1 MLTDYSFNLN
11 ISIVITI
18 LGILGIMAS
27 LSLAGENI
35 DLQPHRQY
43 GPIEAVSND
52 DITQDDMQVYV
63 GEIVDRQGLVRHN
76 IDGFNE
82 FIDRGLSN
90 ILQQLFKINRLF
102 PNINP
107 KAEES
112 RQYASFRLNI
122 DFSDVYVGM
131 PYHVEH
137 SGELVDLYPHKAR
150 LTGIPYSAPM
160 YMNGVITVTAITHDD
175 VEDSF
180 NVQIGEFSPCMIP
193 IMTQSSHCHT
203 NGLSPT
209 ALKFMKEDPK
219 DVGGAFLLRRQE
231 FIMDGTESSKYNEVG
246 THFGDK
252 NELVRSEFISQP
264 PNEMFGNSSQIKV
277 SYMAAGLIA
286 VEINSVKFSNAKIPF
301 YLVYHLLGMT
311 SGKQIVKTIVYDLED
326 DSVVTQRMLQI
337 LDIAF
342 AQTNEKFASLQYET
356 DREAFIRGM
365 AEKMTKYTT
374 GANFNRTTDKEKA
387 PVEMYVNQDVLEN
400 MDNVFLPHM
409 GKTKDDRTR
418 KLRFL
423 GMVIRKTLLVHLKVM
438 DPSDRDSYSNKRLH
452 GPGIC
457 YPKLFKTLFH
467 SMIILPAIN
476 GYRKLFKNTSWK
488 DIKANPNRIRETFNG
503 VLQIADLT
511 KGLEQ
516 GITSSNKTIMSQR
529 RALTNRVTSKLL
541 ERKNDLNVKCLLRSV
556 TTHGISNASKQTER
570 ADKVRRVQ
578 STQLGYTCP
587 AHSADS
593 GEKVGINRNM
603 AVTAKVTSAEN
614 SLIFKEKLLQDA
626 DVIALDNISS
636 EDMYRNKMALV
647 YINGELI
654 GCCKLPHVVIDRYR
668 RLRREGRVVD
678 KYTTI
683 TWDER
688 ENEVKFWLDAG
699 RLIRPLQIVDN
710 NLAEFE
716 AAQKAGKPI
725 KFIQNVR
732 LQRSHIV
739 GIKQGRVTLDD
750 LVEEGLVEYVA
761 PEEQENCLVAQSLRV
776 LRERRHDHAVRYT
789 HCDVEIAIMG
799 LAALLSPYANR
810 TQTARITYETNQGRQ
825 TCSWYSLAYPF
836 RADKNRAFQYF
847 NQIPLVKTFT
857 NKFVTPSGSN
867 LVVAYIANGSNQEDS
882 ADFCMATTDRGMFG
896 VAYFKTET
904 VELQNDEEFLTPD
917 PINTKN
923 MKVNGNYKKLVNGV
937 VERGTIIEKGDILI
951 GVVVKNNKQRG
962 AKNAERDKY
971 EFVDKS
977 LMYKSEESAVVAAVI
992 QDRGAGH
999 EKFVT
1004 VVLRYDRPA
1013 SVGDKLSSRS
1023 GNKSICAILRP
1034 QGDMPYTASGIT
1046 PDIIVNPHSI
1056 PSRMTI
1062 GQLLETMLGKV
1073 CARTGKIEDGTAF
1086 REMNL
1091 DNIPLQLMQ
1100 AGFRH
1105 NGKERLFN
1113 GETGEHYDADIF
1125 VGIMLEQRLQKFIK
1139 DNGYA
1144 VSRFC
1149 PTDAKTGQPL
1159 GGKAH
1164 GGGLRI
1170 GEMEDLTLNTHGA
1183 LMTTYEKWA
1192 MDSDRQLMY
1201 VCRRCGFPAVYNA
1214 RENLYRCRLCKDHAD
1229 ISEIE
1234 TTRGSIVHQ
1243 HELAAANIK
1252 MRFGLRAREFE
1263 EIPDTE
1269 SVASKRVEA
1278 KA

>member
-1 MLTDYSFNLN
+1 
-11 ISIVITI
+11 
-18 LGILGIMAS
+18 
-27 LSLAGENI
+27 
-35 DLQPHRQY
+35 
-43 GPIEAVSND
+43 
-52 DITQDDMQVYV
+52 
-63 GEIVDRQGLVRHN
+63 
-76 IDGFNE
+76 
-82 FIDRGLSN
+82 
-90 ILQQLFKINRLF
+90 
-102 PNINP
+102 
-107 KAEES
+107 
-112 RQYASFRLNI
+112 
-122 DFSDVYVGM
+122 
-131 PYHVEH
+131 
-137 SGELVDLYPHKAR
+137 
-150 LTGIPYSAPM
+150 
-160 YMNGVITVTAITHDD
+160 
-175 VEDSF
+175 
-180 NVQIGEFSPCMIP
+180 MIP

-231 FIMDGTESSKYNEVG
+231 HLIDGSESSKYNEVS

-277 SYMAAGLIA
+277 SYMASGLIA
-286 VEINSVKFSNAKIPF
+286 IEVTSVKFSNAKIPF

-311 SGKQIVKTIVYDLED
+311 SGRQIVKSIVYDLED

-337 LDIAF
+337 LEVAF

-374 GANFNRTTDKEKA
+374 GANFERPTDKDKA
-387 PVEMYVNQDVLEN
+387 PVETYVNQDVLEN

-409 GKTKDDRTR
+409 GKAKDDRIR

-438 DPSDRDSYSNKRLH
+438 EPSDRDSYSNKRLH

-457 YPKLFKTLFH
+457 YPKLFKTLFNG
-467 SMIILPAIN
+467 MVILPAIN
-476 GYRKLFKNTSWK
+476 AYRKLFKNTSWK
-488 DIKANPNRIRETFNG
+488 DVKANPNRIRETFNG
-503 VLQIADLT
+503 VHTTADLT

-516 GITSSNKTIMSQR
+516 GITSSTKTIMNRR
-529 RALTNRVTSKLL
+529 RALTNRVSSKLL

-570 ADKVRRVQ
+570 ADKIRRVQ
-578 STQLGYTCP
+578 SSQTGYTCP

-593 GEKVGINRNM
+593 GEKVGINRNL
-603 AVTAKVTSAEN
+603 AITAKVTSAEN
-614 SLIFKEKLLQDA
+614 SLIFKEKLLQDP
-626 DVIALDNISS
+626 DIVVLDDISS
-636 EDMYRNKMALV
+636 EDMFRNNMALV

-654 GCCKLPHVVIDRYR
+654 GCCKLPHVVVDRYR
-668 RLRREGRVVD
+668 RLRREARVVD

-688 ENEVKFWLDAG
+688 NNEVKFWLDAG
-699 RLIRPLQIVDN
+699 RLIRPLLLVDN
-710 NLAEFE
+710 NLAAFE

-725 KFIQNVR
+725 PFVQNIR
-732 LQRSHIV
+732 LTKKHVV
-739 GIKQGRVTLDD
+739 GIKQGHVTLED
-750 LVEEGLVEYVA
+750 LVDEGVAEYVA
-761 PEEQENCLVAQSLRV
+761 PEEQENCLVAQSLRM
-776 LRERRHDHAVRYT
+776 LRERCNDHTVRYT

-825 TCSWYSLAYPF
+825 TCSWYSLAFPF
-836 RADKNRAFQYF
+836 RADKNRAFQYY

-882 ADFCMATTDRGMFG
+882 ADFCMATADRGMFG
-896 VAYFKTET
+896 VAYFKNET

-937 VERGTIIEKGDILI
+937 IEKGAIVEKGDILI
-951 GVVVKNNKQRG
+951 GVVLKNNKQRG
-962 AKNAERDKY
+962 SKGVEKDKY
-971 EFVDKS
+971 EYIDKS
-977 LMYKSEESAVVAAVI
+977 LMYKSDEVAVVSEVI

-1004 VVLRYDRPA
+1004 VVMRYDRPL

-1023 GNKSICAILRP
+1023 GNKSIAAVLRP
-1034 QGDMPYTASGIT
+1034 QCDMPYLSNGMT

-1062 GQLLETMLGKV
+1062 GQLLESTLGKI

-1086 REMNL
+1086 REMNS
-1091 DNIPLQLMQ
+1091 DNIPKLLVET
-1100 AGFRH
+1100 GFRH
-1105 NGKERLFN
+1105 TGKERLFN

-1125 VGIMLEQRLQKFIK
+1125 IGVMQEQRLQKFILE
-1139 DNGYA
+1139 NGYA
-1144 VSRFC
+1144 VARYC

-1159 GGKAH
+1159 GGKSH

-1183 LMTTYEKWA
+1183 LMTTYEKWS
-1192 MDSDRQLMY
+1192 MDSDGFKMY
-1201 VCRRCGFPAVYNA
+1201 VCRRCGFQAVYNA
-1214 RENLYRCRLCKDHAD
+1214 RENLYRCRKCKDHAD
-1229 ISEIE
+1229 ISEVE
-1234 TTRGSIVHQ
+1234 TTRGSVVHQ
-1243 HELAAANIK
+1243 YELAAANIK
-1252 MRFGLRAREFE
+1252 MRLGLEPREFE

-1269 SVASKRVEA
+1269 SVVSSRRIDV